1 VPGEAAAQVVKNSTP
16 EENWMPRGEFVILV
30 CLLKI
35 MSMDESMT
43 GLPGS
48 SSVLL
53 VESLRAPS
61 TAGGQLKGGFALEA
75 LLGGVE

>member
-1 VPGEAAAQVVKNSTP
+1 MPGEAAAQVVRNSTP
-16 EENWMPRGEFVILV
+16 EENWMPRGEFVIFV
-30 CLLKI
+30 CLKI
-35 MSMDESMT
+35 MSMAESMT